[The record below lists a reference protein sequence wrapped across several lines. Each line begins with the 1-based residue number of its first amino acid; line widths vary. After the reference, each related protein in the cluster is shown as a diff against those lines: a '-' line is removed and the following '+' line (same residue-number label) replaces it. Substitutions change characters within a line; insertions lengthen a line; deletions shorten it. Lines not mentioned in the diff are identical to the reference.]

1 MRGILAN
8 QNNFFL
14 EQQAAVK
21 FYQVFDI
28 DRVEKTAER
37 RAKAIDAIKHA
48 ACLRGCTE
56 KGIDLE

>member
-1 MRGILAN
+1 MRGIHAN

-37 RAKAIDAIKHA
+37 RAKVDAIKHA

-56 KGIDLE
+56 KGIDME

>member
-1 MRGILAN
+1 MRGIHAN

-37 RAKAIDAIKHA
+37 RAKVDAIKHA
-48 ACLRGCTE
+48 ACLGGCTE